1 MKVEDLILVSVDD
14 HLIEPINMF
23 AGHLPLKY
31 QGRAPKVVTGSTG
44 AQFWEIDGRRAPG
57 LGLNAV
63 VGRPKEEYGWEP
75 VAYDQVR
82 AGCYDIDARIDDM
95 NVNGV
100 LGSLC
105 FGSFPGFSG
114 QRFQSIE
121 DKDYALAVIRGY
133 NDWHINDWCGKY
145 PGRFIPLAHLPLW
158 DPKLAAE
165 EAARAASMGARTITF
180 PDNPSLLNLPSLHS
194 SSWDPL
200 WRACVDDGLVVST
213 HIGSAGQPPYASDE
227 SPIPAWITS
236 MPMSIANAAADWLF
250 GPMWK
255 KFPSLKIALSEG
267 GIGWIPY
274 FLERADFTHMQH
286 GAWTNMDLGGRKP
299 SEIFRQ
305 HFLTCFID
313 DVFGLKNRHDIGI
326 ETICWESDYPH
337 SDSVWPKAPE
347 YLLESVKNLSDDEI
361 NQITHLNVMR
371 EFRYDPF
378 SILGRENCT
387 VGALRSKAAHVSTE
401 PVSRGGL
408 NPLPDASRPVT
419 SGDVRKILAA

>member
-14 HLIEPINMF
+14 HLIEPPNMF
-23 AGHLPLKY
+23 DGHLPEKY
-31 QGRAPKVVTGSTG
+31 KARAPRVVADTKG
-44 AQFWEIDGRRAPG
+44 AQFWEIEGRRASG

-75 VAYDQVR
+75 VAFDQVR

-95 NVNGV
+95 NVNGL
-100 LGSLC
+100 LGSIC

-114 QRFQSIE
+114 QRFQSID
-121 DKDYALAVIRGY
+121 DKDYAQAVIRGY
-133 NDWHINDWCGKY
+133 NDWHIHDWCGKY

-165 EAARAASMGARTITF
+165 EAKRAALLGARTITF
-180 PDNPSLLNLPSLHS
+180 PDNPSLLGLESLHS
-194 SSWDPL
+194 ANWNPL
-200 WRACVDDGLVVST
+200 WETCVEYGLVIST
-213 HIGSAGQPPYASDE
+213 HIGSAGSPPYASDE

-236 MPMSIANAAADWLF
+236 MPISIANAAADWLF
-250 GPMWK
+250 APMWRRY
-255 KFPSLKIALSEG
+255 PTLKIALSEG

-286 GAWTNMDLGGRKP
+286 GAWTNMDLGGRLP
-299 SEIFRQ
+299 SQIFRE

-313 DVFGLKNRHDIGI
+313 DAFGLKNRHDIGV

-337 SDSVWPKAPE
+337 SDSVWPLAPE
-347 YLLESVKNLSDDEI
+347 HLFESVKSLPDEDV
-361 NQITHLNVMR
+361 NMITHGNAMR
-371 EFRYDPF
+371 EFGYDPF

-387 VGALRSKAAHVSTE
+387 VGALRAKAGHVSTE

-408 NPLPDASRPVT
+408 NPLPDTTRPVT
-419 SGDVRKILAA
+419 SADVKKILAA